1 MAPRAL
7 ETKAQFIAR
16 LRKQAGTIAT
26 QRVGVGMHHWSHMVV
41 FEEGVFRLRRLVLPK
56 EKVEA
61 YRKEHSSF
69 MPEHAE
75 MLSEPTGAIELEAP
89 TLEGLI
95 SKLESFR
102 WPL

>member
-16 LRKQAGTIAT
+16 LRKSAATMPT

-41 FEEGVFRLRRLVLPK
+41 FEEGVVRLRRLVLPK

-89 TLEGLI
+89 TLEELI
-95 SKLESFR
+95 SKLEVFR